1 MFFFH
6 FSTLFCKKIRNQ
18 TGSSEHV
25 RTFAGGVKQRSL
37 ERDNLHVIKVFLN
50 GHLNCEAGVWVD
62 IGEGQQ
68 ICGAHKEVS
77 VERVDGQTCIG
88 TERNKNQ
95 LNWTA

>member
-1 MFFFH
+1 M
-6 FSTLFCKKIRNQ
+6 
-18 TGSSEHV
+18 

-37 ERDNLHVIKVFLN
+37 ERDNLHVIKVFLD

-95 LNWTA
+95 LNWTALS